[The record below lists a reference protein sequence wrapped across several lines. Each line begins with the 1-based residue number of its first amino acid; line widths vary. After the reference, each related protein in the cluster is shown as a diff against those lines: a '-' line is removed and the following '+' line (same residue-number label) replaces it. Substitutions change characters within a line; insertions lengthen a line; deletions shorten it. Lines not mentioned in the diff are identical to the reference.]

1 MVVVGAV
8 VAIVVIKQLFGG
20 MGQNFINP
28 ALGARVF
35 LFISY
40 ANRMTN
46 WVIPGTD
53 AVSSATPLGCL
64 RPKMP
69 HKLSFHPTRTFS
81 LATLEMYRWSFCS
94 RPFDRWNIPCGKKVI
109 GRKYFD
115 IHRNLGIVY
124 MDIRR
129 PTLFSGD
136 FVYHI
141 LSGGLLLGA
150 IYMATD
156 YTTSPMTPRDG

>member
-1 MVVVGAV
+1 VVGAV

-53 AVSSATPLGCL
+53 AVSSATPLGL
-64 RPKMP
+64 LKPKMP
-69 HKLSFHPTRTFS
+69 HKLSFHPTRPF
-81 LATLEMYRWSFCS
+81 LWQHWRMYR
-94 RPFDRWNIPCGKKVI
+94 
-109 GRKYFD
+109 
-115 IHRNLGIVY
+115 
-124 MDIRR
+124 
-129 PTLFSGD
+129 
-136 FVYHI
+136 
-141 LSGGLLLGA
+141 
-150 IYMATD
+150 
-156 YTTSPMTPRDG
+156 